1 MSSMTLLPTLV
12 FPFQG
17 VLLFPP
23 ESAPVATKSPH
34 ATPKGLIEPL
44 MFGPNISGEGDW
56 VFGGYASTGTF
67 TGSMYHVSLQNLP
80 GATGGNDYYNGK
92 PGIGIDASRSSSI
105 YKASSTVQPASV
117 RLLAC
122 IKI

>member
-23 ESAPVATKSPH
+23 ESAPVAIKSLH

-44 MFGPNISGEGDW
+44 MFGPNIRGKIGAAWITGDGAFQKTGDGSNPDGQIW
-56 VFGGYASTGTF
+56 GSTKGDF
-67 TGSMYHVSLQNLP
+67 S
-80 GATGGNDYYNGK
+80 
-92 PGIGIDASRSSSI
+92 ASRSSNLYGS
-105 YKASSTVQPASV
+105 SSTVQPASI
-117 RLLAC
+117 RLVHC
-122 IKI
+122 VKF

>member
-1 MSSMTLLPTLV
+1 
-12 FPFQG
+12 
-17 VLLFPP
+17 
-23 ESAPVATKSPH
+23 
-34 ATPKGLIEPL
+34 
-44 MFGPNISGEGDW
+44 
-56 VFGGYASTGTF
+56 
-67 TGSMYHVSLQNLP
+67 MYHVSLQNLP
-80 GATGGNDYYNGK
+80 GATGGTDYYNGK

>member
-1 MSSMTLLPTLV
+1 MSSMTLLATLV

-44 MFGPNISGEGDW
+44 MFGQTE
-56 VFGGYASTGTF
+56 
-67 TGSMYHVSLQNLP
+67 H
-80 GATGGNDYYNGK
+80 NG
-92 PGIGIDASRSSSI
+92 
-105 YKASSTVQPASV
+105 
-117 RLLAC
+117 
-122 IKI
+122 

>member
-1 MSSMTLLPTLV
+1 
-12 FPFQG
+12 
-17 VLLFPP
+17 
-23 ESAPVATKSPH
+23 
-34 ATPKGLIEPL
+34 

-56 VFGGYASTGTF
+56 IYGGYASSGKF
-67 TGSMYHVSLQNLP
+67 TGAMYHVSLHQNLS
-80 GATGGNDYYNGK
+80 GSTGGNDCYSGK